1 MLTSK
6 NWEDLQDS
14 MIWFNNLNLYVVRY
28 LKYQCIGFHTA
39 RRTFATNLYLKG
51 MPTLAIMSMTG
62 HTTEA
67 NFLKYIKV
75 EKEEY
80 AERNQEFFTGNKT
93 AV

>member
-1 MLTSK
+1 
-6 NWEDLQDS
+6 
-14 MIWFNNLNLYVVRY
+14 
-28 LKYQCIGFHTA
+28 
-39 RRTFATNLYLKG
+39 
-51 MPTLAIMSMTG
+51 MTG

-93 AV
+93 AE